1 MTRSSF
7 ALLTLVTLVTAP
19 LALVGCAKKQSVDSQ
34 DVTTH
39 GMSLELDVVN
49 DGTRSNVYAALHVG
63 DWQSLVWARLSSGD
77 QLIMTDPKSEKRA
90 LGVVSTDGKTAY
102 GADLAP
108 MDGTF
113 TLDFVREK
121 GASAL
126 GNKAVVPPSFTIKVP
141 ASVSRKEALTFTWE
155 SATGGHK
162 MAYEIVS
169 ASCLSSHVEKDIIGD
184 PGTFT
189 LNAGELKALSGK
201 DGDSC
206 EVTLKLTRTIITNS
220 CCSAEFGHP
229 SRALGRQE
237 RVVRFTT
244 TP

>member
-19 LALVGCAKKQSVDSQ
+19 LALFGCAKKQSVDSQ

-39 GMSLELDVVN
+39 GMSLQLEVVN
-49 DGTRSNVYAALHVG
+49 DGTRSKVYAALHVG
-63 DWQSLVWARLSSGD
+63 DWESYVWARLSSGD
-77 QLIMTDPKSEKRA
+77 QLILIDPKGERRA
-90 LGVVSTDGKTAY
+90 LGVLTTEGKTAY
-102 GADLAP
+102 GAELAP

-126 GNKAVVPPSFTIKVP
+126 GNKAVVPPSFTVKVP
-141 ASVSRKEALTFTWE
+141 ATVSRKEALTFTWD
-155 SATGGHK
+155 AVTGEHD
-162 MAYEIVS
+162 MAYEIVN
-169 ASCLSSHVEKDIIGD
+169 ASCLSSHLEKDIIGD

-189 LNAGELKALSGK
+189 VNAGELKALSGK
-201 DGDSC
+201 EAESC
-206 EVTLKLTRTIITNS
+206 EVTLKVTRAIVTNA

-229 SRALGRQE
+229 SRAIGRQD
-237 RVVRFTT
+237 RVVRFTS